1 MNCRE
6 MLELVDV
13 LAREKNVEKNIVFGV
28 LEIALASA
36 IKRARFPGEDADIL
50 VRVDQQTGQFSA
62 VRRWLVVPDE
72 EGLQEPDRQ
81 EMFSDIHDE
90 YPDLQPGDYVERPIE
105 NVDIDSAGRRFAQDA
120 KQVILQRL
128 RDAEREQILAEFLEK
143 KESIVTG
150 SIKRMDKGDAIVE
163 VGRLEARL
171 PRSQMIP
178 RENMRTGDRVRAYV
192 DHVGDTPKGKT
203 VILSRTSPEFIKK
216 LFELEVPEIEEG
228 IIEIKAAARDPGARA
243 KIAVT
248 SHDRRV
254 DPIGTCIGM
263 RGSRVNAVTSELS
276 GERIDIVVWNEDPA
290 QFVVGA
296 LEPAKVRSIV
306 MLEDTHTMEVVVD
319 EDNLAV
325 AIGRGGQNVRLA
337 SELTG
342 WQINI
347 LTQAEASEKHDA
359 EVARIREE
367 FMKSLDIDEAAAN
380 VLISEG
386 FSSIEEIAYVPE
398 KELFSIEAFDQETIE
413 ELRARA
419 RNKLLAD
426 AITREENLRKAD
438 PALLALDG
446 MDNDLAS
453 RLVGR
458 GVRTLDDLGGLA
470 TEELVEITGLDEAAA
485 SRLIMAARAHWF
497 GEDAAKAAETEKKE

>member
-1 MNCRE
+1 MNSRE

-13 LAREKNVEKNIVFGV
+13 LAREKNVEKDVVFGV

-36 IKRARFPGEDADIL
+36 VKRARFPGEDADIV
-50 VRVDQQTGQFSA
+50 VRVDRQTGEFTA
-62 VRRWLVVPDE
+62 VRRWLVVSDE

-90 YPDLQPGDYVERPIE
+90 YPELVPGDYVERPIE
-105 NVDIDSAGRRFAQDA
+105 NVDIDGAGRRFAQDA

-128 RDAEREQILAEFLEK
+128 RDAEREQILKEFLERQ
-143 KESIVTG
+143 ESIVTG
-150 SIKRMDKGDAIVE
+150 VIKRMDKGDAIVE
-163 VGRLEARL
+163 IGRLEARL
-171 PRSQMIP
+171 PRNQMIP

-203 VILSRTSPEFIKK
+203 VFLSRTSPEFIKK

-228 IIEIKAAARDPGARA
+228 IIEIKAAARDPGMRA
-243 KIAVT
+243 KIAVV
-248 SHDRRV
+248 SNDPRV

-263 RGSRVNAVTSELS
+263 RGSRVSAVTTELS
-276 GERIDIVVWNEDPA
+276 GERIDIVIWNADAA

-306 MLEDTHTMEVVVD
+306 MAEETHAMDVVVD
-319 EDNLAV
+319 EDNLAI

-347 LTQAEASEKHDA
+347 LTEAEASEK
-359 EVARIREE
+359 REE
-367 FMKSLDIDEAAAN
+367 EVSKIRVEFMQSLDIDEAAAD
-380 VLISEG
+380 VLIAEG

-398 KELFSIEAFDQETIE
+398 KELFAIDAFDRETIE
-413 ELRARA
+413 ELRQRA

-438 PALLALDG
+438 PEMMKLEG
-446 MDNDLAS
+446 MTNDLANK
-453 RLVGR
+453 LVAAGTK
-458 GVRTLDDLGGLA
+458 TLDDLA
-470 TEELVEITGLDEAAA
+470 ELSTDEVVEQTGLDEESAKK
-485 SRLIMAARAHWF
+485 LIMAAREHW
-497 GEDAAKAAETEKKE
+497 DL

>member
-1 MNCRE
+1 MNSRE

-13 LAREKNVEKNIVFGV
+13 LAREKNVEKDTVFGV
-28 LEIALASA
+28 LEVALASA
-36 IKRARFPGEDADIL
+36 VKRARFPGEDADVV
-50 VRVDQQTGQFSA
+50 VRVDRATGEFTA

-72 EGLQEPDRQ
+72 EGLQQPDRQ
-81 EMFSDIHDE
+81 EMYSDIHDE
-90 YPDLQPGDYVERPIE
+90 FPDLKPGDYIERPIE
-105 NVDIDSAGRRFAQDA
+105 NVDIDGAGRRFAQDA

-128 RDAEREQILAEFLEK
+128 RDAEREQILKEFLERQ
-143 KESIVTG
+143 ESIVTG
-150 SIKRMDKGDAIVE
+150 QIKRMDKGDAIVE

-171 PRSQMIP
+171 PRNQMIP

-192 DHVGDTPKGKT
+192 DHVGETPKGRT
-203 VILSRTSPEFIKK
+203 VILSRTSPEFLKK

-228 IIEIKAAARDPGARA
+228 IIEIKAAARDPGMRA
-243 KIAVT
+243 KIAVM

-263 RGSRVNAVTSELS
+263 RGSRVNAVTTELS
-276 GERIDIVVWNEDPA
+276 GERIDIVVWNADPA

-306 MLEDTHTMEVVVD
+306 MLEETHTMEVVVD

-347 LTQAEASEKHDA
+347 LTEAEANEKRSE
-359 EVARIREE
+359 EVERIRKD
-367 FMKSLDIDEAAAN
+367 FMESLDIDEAAAD
-380 VLISEG
+380 VLIGEG

-398 KELFSIEAFDQETIE
+398 KELFAIDAFDRETIE
-413 ELRARA
+413 ELRSRA

-438 PALLALDG
+438 PALLSLEG
-446 MDNDLAS
+446 MDNDIANK
-453 RLVGR
+453 LVAK
-458 GVRTLDDLGGLA
+458 GVKTLDDLADLA
-470 TEELVEITGLDEAAA
+470 ADELEEIAGIDEERATK
-485 SRLIMAARAHWF
+485 LIMGARAHWF
-497 GEDAAKAAETEKKE
+497 

>member
-1 MNCRE
+1 

-13 LAREKNVEKNIVFGV
+13 LAREKNVEKDVVFGV
-28 LEIALASA
+28 LELALASA
-36 IKRARFPGEDADIL
+36 VKRSRFPGVDADVVVL
-50 VRVDQQTGQFSA
+50 VDRATGEFTA
-62 VRRWLVVPDE
+62 LRRWLVVADE
-72 EGLQEPDRQ
+72 EGLAEPDRQ

-90 YPDLQPGDYVERPIE
+90 FPDLNVGDYLERPID

-128 RDAEREQILAEFLEK
+128 RDAEREQILKEFLEK
-143 KESIVTG
+143 NETIVTG
-150 SIKRMDKGDAIVE
+150 TIKRMDKGDAIVE
-163 VGRLEARL
+163 IDRLEARL
-171 PRSQMIP
+171 PRNQMIP

-192 DHVGDTPKGKT
+192 DHVGETPKGRT
-203 VILSRTSPEFIKK
+203 VILSRTSPEFVKK

-228 IIEIKAAARDPGARA
+228 IIEIKAAARDPGLRA

-276 GERIDIVVWNEDPA
+276 GERIDIVVWSEDPA

-296 LEPAKVRSIV
+296 LEPAKVSSIV
-306 MLEDTHTMEVVVD
+306 MLEETHTMEVVVD
-319 EDNLAV
+319 EENLAV

-347 LTQAEASEKHDA
+347 MTQAEASEKRDEETA
-359 EVARIREE
+359 KIRAD
-367 FMKSLDIDEAAAN
+367 FMASLDIDEAAAN
-380 VLISEG
+380 VLIEEG
-386 FSSIEEIAYVPE
+386 FSSVEEIAYVPE
-398 KELFSIEAFDQETIE
+398 KELFAIEAFDRDTIE
-413 ELRARA
+413 ELRQRA

-426 AITREENLRKAD
+426 ALAREENLRKAEKD
-438 PALLALDG
+438 FLELDG
-446 MDNDLAS
+446 MDNDLANK
-453 RLVGR
+453 LVAHD
-458 GVRTLDDLGGLA
+458 VKTLDELAELA
-470 TEELVEITGLDEAAA
+470 TDELVEMTGIDEERAKKLITG
-485 SRLIMAARAHWF
+485 ARAHWF
-497 GEDAAKAAETEKKE
+497 